1 MRDVRVSIEESMKF
15 GNGLSY
21 YFDKDSEME
30 KAERFL
36 ISTGW
41 LIVENCTKTKNPMT
55 RTRKPRLLKHRRK
68 SMITAKYFWHPELD
82 RWATLGY
89 HYINNRTRT
98 ASALFIDRQ
107 DR

>member
-1 MRDVRVSIEESMKF
+1 MLDVRANIEESIEF
-15 GNGLSY
+15 GISLSY

-68 SMITAKYFWHPELD
+68 SMLIAKYFWHPKLD

-89 HYINNRTRT
+89 YYINNRTRT
-98 ASALFIDRQ
+98 TRALFIDRH